1 MNMQW
6 NVIVI
11 LKRILSVKNNIHL
24 VRLLL
29 DCDYVIPTGGEEE
42 EEVSAEVAQKQAKGK
57 SSKVF
62 ALGRKLQ
69 KLPSITKQYV
79 KDQLTGKA
87 SQITIVNGKWRVLT
101 VLGLSTVALKM
112 NQCFF

>member
-1 MNMQW
+1 M
-6 NVIVI
+6 VII
-11 LKRILSVKNNIHL
+11 LKWILSVKNNIHL

-29 DCDYVIPTGGEEE
+29 DCDYVVPTGDEEE
-42 EEVSAEVAQKQAKGK
+42 EEVSTEEVAKKMAKGK

-79 KDQLTGKA
+79 KDQITGKA
-87 SQITIVNGKWRVLT
+87 SQITIVNGK
-101 VLGLSTVALKM
+101 
-112 NQCFF
+112 